1 MRSHLNLGISK
12 PEEVSDDTV
21 KAVADT
27 LKNSNFLKVSED
39 DPYLNTDAG
48 TMSPFDHGQVFVLDD
63 GGEWVGLLFS
73 CYCWKFRP
81 LEFSAGRF
89 EEETEKSLREG
100 RKDGHWIHFLERL
113 ALSTSCD
120 ELSWNWYHEDDSQR

>member
-1 MRSHLNLGISK
+1 MVRRLVGLLSFCRHMRCGILLWS
-12 PEEVSDDTV
+12 VCQ
-21 KAVADT
+21 
-27 LKNSNFLKVSED
+27 

-48 TMSPFDHGQVFVLDD
+48 TMSPFEHGQVFVLDD

-81 LEFSAGRF
+81 LDFSAGRF
-89 EEETEKSLREG
+89 EEETEKSLRER
-100 RKDGHWIHFLERL
+100 RKDGHGIHFLEDL